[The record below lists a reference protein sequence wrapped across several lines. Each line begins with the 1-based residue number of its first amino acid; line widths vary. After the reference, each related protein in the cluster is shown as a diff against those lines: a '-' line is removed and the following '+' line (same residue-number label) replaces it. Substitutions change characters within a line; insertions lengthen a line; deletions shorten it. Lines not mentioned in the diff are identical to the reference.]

1 MSRGRPLAR
10 RPHCCH
16 EGPCPQQTTLPQP
29 HGGERRRVVVACT
42 GLGWGK
48 SSPLSLLVQKVGDV
62 DEWDRRRVPSVRVD
76 VELLCAGADE
86 LVISERSARTH
97 VSYVLR
103 KLRLTSR
110 TQAALF
116 ASRAWYGAA
125 VRFRSHA
132 ALCERRAGPSPSPA
146 RSSPSALSSSL
157 SSRAAVRRP
166 MPLAV
171 SPNLGGHEGLRQSS

>member
-1 MSRGRPLAR
+1 MSRGRTRAR
-10 RPHCCH
+10 RPHRCH

-76 VELLCAGADE
+76 AELLCAGADE
-86 LVISERSARTH
+86 LVISERGARTH
-97 VSYVLR
+97 VSNVLR

-116 ASRAWYGAA
+116 ASRAWYCRAA

-146 RSSPSALSSSL
+146 GSSPSAHSSSL
-157 SSRAAVRRP
+157 SQPCRCAATHAPGRVSQLGRA
-166 MPLAV
+166 
-171 SPNLGGHEGLRQSS
+171 